1 MGSFSVCE
9 VWLLAQCLGS
19 VRNWQ
24 AVGPFV
30 RSNGL
35 ERRPVAPRNL
45 ARFSRWPGNPSPAAH
60 DRTYF
65 GQTASDISGWAWGL
79 NPDDWVW
86 QASRSPVASR
96 PGTPG
101 PRMDGLMDGE
111 TLSAKNAAY
120 PILVPLFKEMACL
133 EAKASRYAEALSELE
148 SCFRGGAG
156 PEFRKAFRWKP
167 PKSGLPG
174 RGRNSSTEER
184 RAWLDWDGS
193 DGVSDRLK
201 SQGAIFLNR
210 WGRAFDETFRAVTN
224 FRGHVKRCRELVERA
239 ADELRIVQGLAQGDP
254 VVLVRRAINLL
265 AASFPSEDDWAHETA
280 NGEANQ
286 WDKVSAPPEWK
297 SALSSLRAAAWK
309 KGTAA
314 RPVTP
319 VTEAVAAEIAR
330 KILTQMPAAS
340 KEAPTP
346 PKVSG
351 YTRKELIDAVRIAID
366 RPDWS
371 PSAFDNIRKAAGVK
385 ARARGGA
392 GSFQRFTNA
401 EIRDLA
407 AAAETGVFRWGKQ
420 IGVALRELIHPP
432 PLVTQS
438 NHKL

>member
-120 PILVPLFKEMACL
+120 PTLVPLFKEMACL
-133 EAKASRYAEALSELE
+133 KATASRYAEALSELE

-167 PKSGLPG
+167 PQIWTSRSRTELLHGGKKGLAGLGWLRRRFGPTEVAGCDLPKQVGQSVRRDLSSGHQLPWSRQTLPRIG
-174 RGRNSSTEER
+174 RER
-184 RAWLDWDGS
+184 R
-193 DGVSDRLK
+193 
-201 SQGAIFLNR
+201 
-210 WGRAFDETFRAVTN
+210 
-224 FRGHVKRCRELVERA
+224 
-239 ADELRIVQGLAQGDP
+239 
-254 VVLVRRAINLL
+254 RRV
-265 AASFPSEDDWAHETA
+265 AHC
-280 NGEANQ
+280 
-286 WDKVSAPPEWK
+286 
-297 SALSSLRAAAWK
+297 
-309 KGTAA
+309 
-314 RPVTP
+314 
-319 VTEAVAAEIAR
+319 
-330 KILTQMPAAS
+330 
-340 KEAPTP
+340 
-346 PKVSG
+346 
-351 YTRKELIDAVRIAID
+351 
-366 RPDWS
+366 
-371 PSAFDNIRKAAGVK
+371 
-385 ARARGGA
+385 ARARTGGPR
-392 GSFQRFTNA
+392 GTRTKGDQSTSSF
-401 EIRDLA
+401 
-407 AAAETGVFRWGKQ
+407 VSK
-420 IGVALRELIHPP
+420 
-432 PLVTQS
+432 
-438 NHKL
+438 

>member
-1 MGSFSVCE
+1 MIGSGRHPGVQSLRDRARPALGWMASWTERPCPQRTQRTPHSCRSSKR
-9 VWLLAQCLGS
+9 WL
-19 VRNWQ
+19 
-24 AVGPFV
+24 
-30 RSNGL
+30 
-35 ERRPVAPRNL
+35 
-45 ARFSRWPGNPSPAAH
+45 
-60 DRTYF
+60 
-65 GQTASDISGWAWGL
+65 
-79 NPDDWVW
+79 
-86 QASRSPVASR
+86 ASRQQRAGTRKRCQNWKAASEVVLGQNSGR
-96 PGTPG
+96 RSVG
-101 PRMDGLMDGE
+101 
-111 TLSAKNAAY
+111 S
-120 PILVPLFKEMACL
+120 
-133 EAKASRYAEALSELE
+133 
-148 SCFRGGAG
+148 
-156 PEFRKAFRWKP
+156 P

-224 FRGHVKRCRELVERA
+224 FRGHVKRCRELVESA

-297 SALSSLRAAAWK
+297 SALSSLRAAAWT

-314 RPVTP
+314 RPVMP